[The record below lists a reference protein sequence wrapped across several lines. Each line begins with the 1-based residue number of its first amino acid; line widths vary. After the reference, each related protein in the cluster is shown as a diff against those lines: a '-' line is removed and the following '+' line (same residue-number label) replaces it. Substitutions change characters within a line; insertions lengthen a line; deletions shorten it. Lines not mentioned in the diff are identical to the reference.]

1 MQRGNSFFS
10 FSPPHIYIYLILFI
24 RTSSTIKTPW
34 MEYSEKLNTDVRKD
48 VGIESNSTLYAT
60 RRVCHIY
67 IYIYIYICVCHIYS
81 SNCKLLCSVS
91 FLSVLTY
98 SFCKT
103 GADRHYNYCSYADL
117 KQIIT
122 AYFQFPTLS
131 LLSRRGS
138 SEVINL
144 HRSVYCITNI

>member
-1 MQRGNSFFS
+1 MGNGGFF
-10 FSPPHIYIYLILFI
+10 YIILFI
-24 RTSSTIKTPW
+24 TVSSTSQTPC
-34 MEYSEKLNTDVRKD
+34 MEYSEKLNTNVGKD

-67 IYIYIYICVCHIYS
+67 IYIYMCHIYS

-103 GADRHYNYCSYADL
+103 GADKD
-117 KQIIT
+117 ITIT
-122 AYFQFPTLS
+122 ALMPTS
-131 LLSRRGS
+131 
-138 SEVINL
+138 NK
-144 HRSVYCITNI
+144 